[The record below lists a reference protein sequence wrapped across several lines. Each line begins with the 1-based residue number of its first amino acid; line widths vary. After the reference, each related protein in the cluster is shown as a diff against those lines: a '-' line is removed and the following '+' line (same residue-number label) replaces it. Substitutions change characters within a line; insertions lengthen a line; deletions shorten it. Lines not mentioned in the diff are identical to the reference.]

1 MALFA
6 SLLEGTVMRIVV
18 AVCAT
23 PEPQPNITGRAIRPL
38 RVTLLAVHGDVP
50 ACQRILRLRVV
61 KGLVHFPIKGVMACF
76 AAGPEFS
83 TVLVLMAACAGLGEA
98 EIGPVQV
105 LCKNRRTLGG
115 SNFFSVMATITRQVS
130 VFAIQFVSGLC
141 VIEGLRLPAHHLKV
155 FAVMVGVALNA
166 RVARRTWGDETCMQT
181 SPLLKPHGDL
191 PMAVQAA
198 EIGRA

>member
-50 ACQRILRLRVV
+50 ACQRILRLRV
-61 KGLVHFPIKGVMACF
+61 ACF

-83 TVLVLMAACAGLGEA
+83 AVLVLMAACAGLGEA